1 MDVSRSF
8 SDDLER
14 PEDVWHETNSK
25 ELGEGSVW
33 SLATGWLRGGGDRTN
48 IHHDVS
54 KAVTENTI
62 VLNGSLRRIRNR

>member
-1 MDVSRSF
+1 MTRNEQQGIRRRECVEPGD
-8 SDDLER
+8 
-14 PEDVWHETNSK
+14 WMI
-25 ELGEGSVW
+25 EG
-33 SLATGWLRGGGDRTN
+33 GGGDRTN